1 MNGPQA
7 AMLPDGRRLHL
18 QHGPIDLV
26 IGADG
31 QTADIRNAYR
41 AARGRFETILPGL
54 VEELNVLRRP
64 LEDHAWPA
72 GPVARRMADAVAP
85 HGSVFVT
92 PMAAV
97 AGSVADEVLAVM
109 RDAAPALRRIHVNNG
124 GDIALWLAA
133 GERYDVGLVA
143 DPRDGRQVGTA
154 RLTAADGVGGIAT
167 SGRHGRSLSLGIADS
182 VTVLAPS
189 AAAADAAATLI
200 ANAVDLPGHPA
211 VERAPAREIDPDS
224 DLGER
229 PVVIGVGRLPGDDI
243 DAALAAGR
251 RAADDMVRRGLIHSA
266 ALWLRG
272 RSVHTEAVT
281 SALRGWP
288 AKRLTTARHFR
299 DRPGSRFRT
308 PAQGGHDA
316 KWAGAG
322 ANERKAR

>member
-31 QTADIRNAYR
+31 ETADVRNAYR
-41 AARGRFETILPGL
+41 AARDRFETILPGL
-54 VEELNVLRRP
+54 VEELTVLRRP
-64 LEDHAWPA
+64 LEDGAWPA
-72 GPVARRMADAVAP
+72 GPVARRMAEAVAP
-85 HGSVFVT
+85 HGNVFVT

-133 GERYDVGLVA
+133 GEIYDVGLVA

-200 ANAVDLPGHPA
+200 ANEVDLPDHPA
-211 VERAPAREIDPDS
+211 VERAPARGIDPDS

-229 PVVIGVGRLPGDDI
+229 PVVVEVGRLSGREI
-243 DAALAAGR
+243 EAALAAGR
-251 RAADDMVRRGLIHSA
+251 DVAEVMVRRGVIRSA

-272 RSVHTEAVT
+272 HSVHTEAAT
-281 SALRGWP
+281 SALCGGP
-288 AKRLTTARHFR
+288 VKRLTTARNFR
-299 DRPGSRFRT
+299 DKPGFRFRM

-316 KWAGAG
+316 KWAVAG
-322 ANERKAR
+322 ANKRKAR